1 MRRPTQRERESV
13 ETGREQRETFTHN
26 RERQDQREPDTQ
38 RWKPQLFSHLTSS
51 GVTGVTMKHFPRITR
66 QFYSRSPQS
75 LPDGSFLR
83 LKSPKNV
90 GKSWKKLEKHEQVL
104 EELGEWRPGQK
115 SDFPA
120 APRAP
125 EKIDFQSECAPPG
138 TTIPPGSTGLLNKY
152 LHTISCSQDVGVI
165 CDSILTEFHL
175 ILTTS
180 IQRNP
185 RTRLLTSLRLSTTLS
200 CVVSRK
206 RKSNQ
211 RSRVRSQRDL
221 DMTK

>member
-1 MRRPTQRERESV
+1 MRRPTQRERERV

-120 APRAP
+120 APKAP
-125 EKIDFQSECAPPG
+125 EKIDFQSECASPRNHYFARINWPP
-138 TTIPPGSTGLLNKY
+138 KQ
-152 LHTISCSQDVGVI
+152 ISSHYIVFSGRGG
-165 CDSILTEFHL
+165 H
-175 ILTTS
+175 
-180 IQRNP
+180 
-185 RTRLLTSLRLSTTLS
+185 LRLHPHRVSPYSDSSRPLKSTQNLPELWS
-200 CVVSRK
+200 KILLERPPYLPLFKAS
-206 RKSNQ
+206 
-211 RSRVRSQRDL
+211 
-221 DMTK
+221 